1 MRFIEGGFQSF
12 IGCRGKL
19 LAPFNGMICLGL
31 LVTLP
36 YNTVVEVVKRY
47 IRRDSHSDL
56 TGVAVAV
63 ADTSLEAGMNEVWQ
77 A

>member
-1 MRFIEGGFQSF
+1 
-12 IGCRGKL
+12 
-19 LAPFNGMICLGL
+19 MICLGL

-36 YNTVVEVVKRY
+36 YNTVVEVVKRH
-47 IRRDSHSDL
+47 IRRESHSNL

-63 ADTSLEAGMNEVWQ
+63 VDTSLEAGMNEVWQ